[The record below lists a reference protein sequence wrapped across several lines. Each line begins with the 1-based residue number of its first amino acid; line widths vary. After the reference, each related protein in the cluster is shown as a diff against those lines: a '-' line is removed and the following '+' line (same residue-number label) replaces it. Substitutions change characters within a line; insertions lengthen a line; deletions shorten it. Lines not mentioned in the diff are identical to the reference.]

1 MPGSRLR
8 SRHCSKLRRR
18 GAGFHRQG
26 NPRITMFTQGARQ
39 AANSIVQ
46 RFVQLMM
53 RRRLAAKTGD
63 GHETM
68 PALQK
73 TLWLGSQDDRHL
85 LVDEGVLLQ
94 TVCGQ
99 LRQGV
104 PAAGETKAVSLLPVM
119 AGIASFKARTND
131 KA

>member
-1 MPGSRLR
+1 
-8 SRHCSKLRRR
+8 
-18 GAGFHRQG
+18 
-26 NPRITMFTQGARQ
+26 
-39 AANSIVQ
+39 
-46 RFVQLMM
+46 MM

-73 TLWLGSQDDRHL
+73 ALWLGSQDDRHL

-104 PAAGETKAVSLLPVM
+104 PAAGETKAVSLLPLI
-119 AGIASFKARTND
+119 AGIAGFNKSAGPS
-131 KA
+131 A